1 MVEHTALKLFSV
13 HTTAATIREIASDLE
28 PEDEPEAAITA
39 EDIRIVAARAFAE
52 AATSARREKRGRP
65 LTEAA
70 ASEIV
75 RLLEVAL
82 EVARAAQMGA
92 GTRDPLELD
101 EELDEAPDRHHRP
114 AGGAR

>member
-1 MVEHTALKLFSV
+1 MVEHSALKLFSV
-13 HTTAATIREIASDLE
+13 HTTAEVISAITSDLDPEEEQE
-28 PEDEPEAAITA
+28 PHLTA

-52 AATSARREKRGRP
+52 AATVARLEKRGRP

-82 EVARAAQMGA
+82 EVARLAQMTA
-92 GTRDPLELD
+92 GTRETTELD
-101 EELDEAPDRHHRP
+101 AELEDAPRRHTGPR
-114 AGGAR
+114 GAL